1 MQIKRATA
9 GRETTGPPSFE
20 LAEPHLAG
28 HPHYSSLCNLKTEIS
43 RITDVLYYHRFLI
56 FFDIFRYFWMPD
68 ERLRPPQ
75 FKDQ

>member
-9 GRETTGPPSFE
+9 GRETTGLPSFE

-28 HPHYSSLCNLKTEIS
+28 HPHYSSLCNLKTEICKNH
-43 RITDVLYYHRFLI
+43 RCPVLSLFV
-56 FFDIFRYFWMPD
+56 DIFRYFWMPD